1 MKVLKNSI
9 LGTVSTTLVGT
20 ARIGIAF
27 VVPAMVTNPIGIAV
41 FVSTLLVG
49 VALTGHSLY
58 KSLTEKDF
66 VSSTKNN

>member
-9 LGTVSTTLVGT
+9 PGTVSTTLVGT

-49 VALTGHSLY
+49 VAFTGHSLY
-58 KSLTEKDF
+58 KSLIGNKF
-66 VSSTKNN
+66 MSSTKNS